1 MLVDLI
7 LDLEAAI
14 MLVMMIMIMML
25 VMMIMIMIMM
35 LVMMI
40 MIMIMMLVMMMMM
53 MVLMMT
59 VMMVLMMMTIITK
72 DLDLF
77 GSICHIHRSIR
88 YRPTHLPSHPLQ
100 RREEHTVDQCWLE
113 VSEARSYIPGHTEV
127 CILIYRTG
135 DKARHLVVVAKGYTE
150 GGREGR
156 TCLDGRERALADVIR
171 CCEPEDGLTLGHE
184 DS

>member
-1 MLVDLI
+1 LSSAEGVLVDLI
-7 LDLEAAI
+7 LDLEAA
-14 MLVMMIMIMML
+14 MMI
-25 VMMIMIMIMM
+25 VM
-35 LVMMI
+35 V
-40 MIMIMMLVMMMMM
+40 

-59 VMMVLMMMTIITK
+59 VMMLMMMLMMMMMTIITK
-72 DLDLF
+72 DSDLF
-77 GSICHIHRSIR
+77 WSICHIYCSIR

-127 CILIYRTG
+127 CILVYRTG
-135 DKARHLVVVAKGYTE
+135 DEARHLVVVAKGYTE

-184 DS
+184 DR

>member
-7 LDLEAAI
+7 LDLEA
-14 MLVMMIMIMML
+14 VMMI
-25 VMMIMIMIMM
+25 VMIMIMIMM
-35 LVMMI
+35 FVMTMI
-40 MIMIMMLVMMMMM
+40 IMMV

-59 VMMVLMMMTIITK
+59 VMMVLMMMAIITK
-72 DLDLF
+72 DSDLF
-77 GSICHIHRSIR
+77 GSICHIYCSIR

-113 VSEARSYIPGHTEV
+113 VSQARSYIPGHTEV
-127 CILIYRTG
+127 CILVYRTG
-135 DKARHLVVVAKGYTE
+135 DEARHLVVVAKGYTE

-171 CCEPEDGLTLGHE
+171 CCKPEDGLTLGHE